1 MPFHWSVWFLLPA
14 YGLLLVVLALRVV
27 MRRRAVGFSLAWLT
41 VIFGLPVFGALLYL
55 FMGELRL
62 GGKRARR
69 ANRLHGP
76 FQEWLAELAAEI
88 PPAAIAPR
96 WAPLARLAESAAAI
110 RPLGGNR
117 IELLH
122 DADASFQALLT
133 DIESARRTVHLEF
146 YIWDA
151 GGRADTVAAALAR
164 AARRGVKCRVLLDD
178 VGSRRFLRGREVR
191 ELREAGVEV
200 VAALPAHLPRT
211 FLVRFDLRLH
221 RKIVVIDG
229 EVGYVGSLNVAD
241 PRLFKRNWGVGP
253 FVDAMVRLHGPVV
266 EALAVTF
273 LEDWE
278 LETGDTLEQLRV
290 TGDAHAIEAAGAAV
304 AHVIPSGPMY
314 RPLSIQ
320 EILLWVIYGARDELI
335 LTTPYYVPDEAL
347 HAALIAAARRG
358 VNVTLLV
365 PLTEDSRLVGYASQ
379 AYRGDLVAAG
389 VHVLEHRQG
398 LLHTKS
404 VTVDGEVSLFGSLNL
419 DPRSMFLNFEIT
431 LAVYDTEF
439 TARLRA
445 LQLGYVSECRP
456 LDLAAWRSRPWPLQ
470 VAQNTAR
477 LLGPLL

>member
-1 MPFHWSVWFLLPA
+1 
-14 YGLLLVVLALRVV
+14 
-27 MRRRAVGFSLAWLT
+27 
-41 VIFGLPVFGALLYL
+41 
-55 FMGELRL
+55 
-62 GGKRARR
+62 
-69 ANRLHGP
+69 
-76 FQEWLAELAAEI
+76 
-88 PPAAIAPR
+88 
-96 WAPLARLAESAAAI
+96 
-110 RPLGGNR
+110 
-117 IELLH
+117 
-122 DADASFQALLT
+122 
-133 DIESARRTVHLEF
+133 
-146 YIWDA
+146 
-151 GGRADTVAAALAR
+151 
-164 AARRGVKCRVLLDD
+164 
-178 VGSRRFLRGREVR
+178 
-191 ELREAGVEV
+191 
-200 VAALPAHLPRT
+200 
-211 FLVRFDLRLH
+211 
-221 RKIVVIDG
+221 
-229 EVGYVGSLNVAD
+229 LNVAD

-278 LETGDTLEQLRV
+278 LETGDTLDQLRV
-290 TGDAHAIEAAGAAV
+290 TGDAHAIEAAGTAV

>member
-1 MPFHWSVWFLLPA
+1 MPFHWSVW
-14 YGLLLVVLALRVV
+14 GLLSAYALLIVVLALRVV

-41 VIFGLPVFGALLYL
+41 VMFGLPVFGALLYL

-62 GGKRARR
+62 GGKRARQ
-69 ANRLHGP
+69 ASRLHGP
-76 FQEWLAELAAEI
+76 FQMWLAELCRDE
-88 PPAAIAPR
+88 PAPTLDRR
-96 WAPLARLAESAAAI
+96 WSPLARLAESAVAI

-133 DIESARRTVHLEF
+133 DIEAAQRTVHLEF
-146 YIWDA
+146 YIWDS
-151 GGRADTVAAALAR
+151 GGRADAVAAALSR

-178 VGSRRFLRGREVR
+178 VGSRRFLRGPGAE
-191 ELREAGVEV
+191 ELRAAGVEV
-200 VAALPAHLPRT
+200 VAALPAHLLRT
-211 FLVRFDLRLH
+211 FFVRFDLRLH

-229 EVGYVGSLNVAD
+229 NVSYVGSLNVAD
-241 PRLFKRNWGVGP
+241 PRQFKQNWGVGP

-278 LETGDTLEQLRV
+278 LETGDTLDQLRV
-290 TGDAHAIEAAGAAV
+290 TGDAHRIAHAGDSV
-304 AHVIPSGPMY
+304 VHVIPSGPMY

-335 LTTPYYVPDEAL
+335 LTTPYYVPDEPL

-365 PLTEDSRLVGYASQ
+365 PLNEDSRLVSYASQ

-398 LLHTKS
+398 MLHTKS
-404 VTVDGEVSLFGSLNL
+404 VTVDGAVSLFGSLNL

-431 LAVYDTEF
+431 LAIYDVAFTE
-439 TARLRA
+439 RLRS
-445 LQLGYVSECRP
+445 LQLGYTAECRP
-456 LDLAAWRSRPWPLQ
+456 LDLAAWRSRPWPLR
-470 VAQNTAR
+470 VAQNAAR
-477 LLGPLL
+477 LMGPLL